1 MRTKTTSETHP
12 RQRKS
17 FQFKK
22 KFCYFCREKITFIDF
37 KNYRVLENFITDS
50 GKIQAARVTGT
61 CPTHQKQLAKAIKR
75 ARHMALLKFV
85 ETK

>member
-1 MRTKTTSETHP
+1 MRTKSSNEPKTG
-12 RQRKS
+12 RKS

-22 KFCYFCREKITFIDF
+22 KYCYFCKERITFIDF
-37 KNYRVLENFITDS
+37 KDYKVLENFTTDS